1 MTRKEIIK
9 ALRCFAS
16 ADNCPVD
23 ECNKKC
29 PYWMEN
35 DKFDIENPNA
45 EISDGHQLCRAAA
58 DMLEQD
64 AKTKSQFSPIPAE
77 EITGTRLVTP
87 CWIEIKNGKG
97 YTYITPD
104 LLDKDSTGYFGR
116 LYSHEGGTRQYLYEK
131 DYNRTWRCWRDCPCE
146 ETVNNSKW
154 EEAQ

>member
-1 MTRKEIIK
+1 MENKWESGDPMARDEIIK
-9 ALRCFAS
+9 ALRQFIHQ
-16 ADNCPVD
+16 
-23 ECNKKC
+23 
-29 PYWMEN
+29 
-35 DKFDIENPNA
+35 FDGRDVGDYFVEDVL
-45 EISDGHQLCRAAA
+45 EAAA

-104 LLDKDSTGYFGR
+104 LLDKDSIGYFGR
-116 LYSHEGGTRQYLYEK
+116 LYSHKGRTMQYLYEK